1 MRYFIQFSLIFL
13 LIQSS
18 YARTIEVKEFISSEQ
33 EKRYHDLIE
42 DIRCPVCQGQSIGD
56 SNSGLAIDL
65 REQVRKMILN
75 DSTNDE
81 IYSFM
86 VQRYGDFVIFKPPI
100 KPTTYMLWFAP
111 FLFLFICLFFLFRS
125 ISSKPRIANKLSI
138 DTDRTKDN

>member
-18 YARTIEVKEFISSEQ
+18 YAGTIEAKAFISSEQ
-33 EKRYHDLIE
+33 QKRYQDLIE

-56 SNSGLAIDL
+56 SNSGLALDL

-75 DSTNDE
+75 NNTNDE

-100 KPTTYMLWFAP
+100 KPATYMLWFAP
-111 FLFLFICLFFLFRS
+111 FLFLFICLFLLFRS
-125 ISSKPRIANKLSI
+125 IRARSKIAAELTI
-138 DTDRTKDN
+138 DIDRAKGN

>member
-18 YARTIEVKEFISSEQ
+18 YAGTIEAKAFISSEQ
-33 EKRYHDLIE
+33 QKRYHDLIE

-56 SNSGLAIDL
+56 SNSGLALDL

-75 DSTNDE
+75 NNTNDE

-100 KPTTYMLWFAP
+100 KPATYMLWFAP
-111 FLFLFICLFFLFRS
+111 FLFLFICLFILFRS
-125 ISSKPRIANKLSI
+125 ISSRPKIEKTN
-138 DTDRTKDN
+138 

>member
-18 YARTIEVKEFISSEQ
+18 YAGSIEAKEFISSEQ
-33 EKRYHDLIE
+33 EKRYRDLIE

-56 SNSGLAIDL
+56 SNSDLALDL
-65 REQVRKMILN
+65 REQVSKMILDN
-75 DSTNDE
+75 NTNDE

-86 VQRYGDFVIFKPPI
+86 VQRYGDFVVFKPPI

-111 FLFLFICLFFLFRS
+111 FLFFCLFILFRS
-125 ISSKPRIANKLSI
+125 IRTRSKMATPISVDI
-138 DTDRTKDN
+138 DKTKGN

>member
-18 YARTIEVKEFISSEQ
+18 YAGTIEAKEFISPAQ

-125 ISSKPRIANKLSI
+125 ISSKSRIANKLSI
-138 DTDRTKDN
+138 DIDRTKDN

>member
-18 YARTIEVKEFISSEQ
+18 YAGSIEAKEFISPEQ
-33 EKRYHDLIE
+33 EKRYRDLIE

-56 SNSGLAIDL
+56 SNSGLALDL

-75 DSTNDE
+75 NNTNDE

-100 KPTTYMLWFAP
+100 KPVTYMLWFAP
-111 FLFLFICLFFLFRS
+111 FLSLFICLFFLFRS
-125 ISSKPRIANKLSI
+125 ISSKSRIANKLSI
-138 DTDRTKDN
+138 DIDRTKGN

>member
-1 MRYFIQFSLIFL
+1 MRYFIQFSLILL

-18 YARTIEVKEFISSEQ
+18 YAGTIEAKAFISSEQ
-33 EKRYHDLIE
+33 QKRYQDLIE

-56 SNSGLAIDL
+56 SNSGLALDL

-75 DSTNDE
+75 NNTNDE

-100 KPTTYMLWFAP
+100 KPATYILWFAP
-111 FLFLFICLFFLFRS
+111 FLFLFICLFILFRS
-125 ISSKPRIANKLSI
+125 ISSRPKIEKTN
-138 DTDRTKDN
+138 

>member
-18 YARTIEVKEFISSEQ
+18 YAGTIEAKEFISPVQ

-65 REQVRKMILN
+65 REQVRKMIIN

-100 KPTTYMLWFAP
+100 KPVTYMLWFAP

-125 ISSKPRIANKLSI
+125 ISSKSRIANKLSI
-138 DTDRTKDN
+138 DIDRTKDN

>member
-18 YARTIEVKEFISSEQ
+18 YAGTIEAKEFISSAQ

-56 SNSGLAIDL
+56 SNSSLALDL
-65 REQVRKMILN
+65 REQVRIMILN
-75 DSTNDE
+75 NNTNDE

-100 KPTTYMLWFAP
+100 KPVTYMLWFAP

-125 ISSKPRIANKLSI
+125 ISSKSRIANKLSI
-138 DTDRTKDN
+138 DIDRTKDN

>member
-18 YARTIEVKEFISSEQ
+18 YAGTIEAKAFISSEQ
-33 EKRYHDLIE
+33 QKRYHDLIE

-56 SNSGLAIDL
+56 SNSGLALDL

-75 DSTNDE
+75 NNTNDE

-100 KPTTYMLWFAP
+100 KPVTYMLWFAP

-125 ISSKPRIANKLSI
+125 ISSKSRIANKLSI
-138 DTDRTKDN
+138 DIDRTKDN

>member
-18 YARTIEVKEFISSEQ
+18 YAETIEAKEFTSFEQ
-33 EKRYHDLIE
+33 EKRYQDLIE

-56 SNSGLAIDL
+56 SNSSLALDL
-65 REQVRKMILN
+65 REQVRIMILN
-75 DSTNDE
+75 NNTNDE

-100 KPTTYMLWFAP
+100 KPATYMLWFAP
-111 FLFLFICLFFLFRS
+111 FLFLFICLFILFRS
-125 ISSKPRIANKLSI
+125 ISSRPKIEKTN
-138 DTDRTKDN
+138 

>member
-18 YARTIEVKEFISSEQ
+18 YAGTIEAKEFISSEQ

>member
-1 MRYFIQFSLIFL
+1 MRYFIQFTLIFL

-18 YARTIEVKEFISSEQ
+18 YARTIEAKEFTSSEQ

-56 SNSGLAIDL
+56 SNSELALDL
-65 REQVRKMILN
+65 REQVRKMILSN
-75 DSTNDE
+75 HTNDE

-100 KPTTYMLWFAP
+100 KPATYMLWFAP
-111 FLFLFICLFFLFRS
+111 FIFLFICLFLLFRS
-125 ISSKPRIANKLSI
+125 IRARSKIAAELTI
-138 DTDRTKDN
+138 DIDRAKGN

>member
-18 YARTIEVKEFISSEQ
+18 YAGSIEAKEFISSEQ
-33 EKRYHDLIE
+33 EKRYQDLIE

-56 SNSGLAIDL
+56 SNSGLALDL

-75 DSTNDE
+75 NNTNDE

-100 KPTTYMLWFAP
+100 KPATYMLWFAP
-111 FLFLFICLFFLFRS
+111 FLFLFICLFILFRS
-125 ISSKPRIANKLSI
+125 ISSRPKIEKTN
-138 DTDRTKDN
+138 

>member
-18 YARTIEVKEFISSEQ
+18 YAETIEAKEFTSFEQ
-33 EKRYHDLIE
+33 EKRYQDLIE

-56 SNSGLAIDL
+56 SNSSLALDL

-75 DSTNDE
+75 NNTNDE

-100 KPTTYMLWFAP
+100 KPATYMLWFAP
-111 FLFLFICLFFLFRS
+111 FLFLFICLFILFRS
-125 ISSKPRIANKLSI
+125 ISSRPKIEKTN
-138 DTDRTKDN
+138 

>member
-18 YARTIEVKEFISSEQ
+18 YAGTIEAKEFISPVQ

-100 KPTTYMLWFAP
+100 KPVTYMLWFAP

-125 ISSKPRIANKLSI
+125 ISSKSRIANKLSI
-138 DTDRTKDN
+138 DIDNTKDN

>member
-1 MRYFIQFSLIFL
+1 MRYFIQFSLILL

-18 YARTIEVKEFISSEQ
+18 YAGTIEAKAFISSEQ
-33 EKRYHDLIE
+33 QKRYQDLIE

-56 SNSGLAIDL
+56 SNSGLALDL

-75 DSTNDE
+75 NNTNDE

-100 KPTTYMLWFAP
+100 KPATYMLWFAP
-111 FLFLFICLFFLFRS
+111 FLFLFIFLFILFRS
-125 ISSKPRIANKLSI
+125 ISSRPKIEKTN
-138 DTDRTKDN
+138 

>member
-18 YARTIEVKEFISSEQ
+18 YAGSIEAKEFISSEQ
-33 EKRYHDLIE
+33 EKRYRDLIE

-56 SNSGLAIDL
+56 SNSDLALDL
-65 REQVRKMILN
+65 REQVRKMILDN
-75 DSTNDE
+75 NTNDE

-86 VQRYGDFVIFKPPI
+86 VQRYGDFVVFKPPI

-111 FLFLFICLFFLFRS
+111 FLFLFICLLFLFRS
-125 ISSKPRIANKLSI
+125 ISSRSRIASELSI
-138 DTDRTKDN
+138 DIDRTKDN

>member
-18 YARTIEVKEFISSEQ
+18 YAGTIEAKEFISPAQ

-56 SNSGLAIDL
+56 SNSSLALDL

-75 DSTNDE
+75 NNTNDE

-100 KPTTYMLWFAP
+100 KPVTYMLWFAP

-125 ISSKPRIANKLSI
+125 ISSKSRIANKLSI
-138 DTDRTKDN
+138 DIDRTKDN

>member
-18 YARTIEVKEFISSEQ
+18 YAGSIEAKEFISSEQ
-33 EKRYHDLIE
+33 EKRYRDLIE

-56 SNSGLAIDL
+56 SNSDLALDL
-65 REQVRKMILN
+65 REQVRKMILDN
-75 DSTNDE
+75 NTNDE

-100 KPTTYMLWFAP
+100 KPVTYMLWFAP

-125 ISSKPRIANKLSI
+125 ISSKSRIANKLSI
-138 DTDRTKDN
+138 DIDRTKDN

>member
-18 YARTIEVKEFISSEQ
+18 YAGSIEVKEFISSEQ
-33 EKRYHDLIE
+33 EKRYRDLIE

-56 SNSGLAIDL
+56 SNSDLALDL
-65 REQVRKMILN
+65 REQVRKMILDN
-75 DSTNDE
+75 NTNDE

-86 VQRYGDFVIFKPPI
+86 VQRYGDFVVFKPPI

-111 FLFLFICLFFLFRS
+111 FLFLFFCLFILFRS
-125 ISSKPRIANKLSI
+125 IKTRSKMATAISVDI
-138 DTDRTKDN
+138 DKTKGN

>member
-18 YARTIEVKEFISSEQ
+18 YAGSIEAKEFISSEQ
-33 EKRYHDLIE
+33 EKRYRDLIE

-56 SNSGLAIDL
+56 SNSDLALDL
-65 REQVRKMILN
+65 REQVRKMILDN
-75 DSTNDE
+75 NTNDE

-100 KPTTYMLWFAP
+100 KPATYMLWFAP
-111 FLFLFICLFFLFRS
+111 FLFLFICLFILFRS
-125 ISSKPRIANKLSI
+125 ISSRPKIEKTN
-138 DTDRTKDN
+138 

>member
-18 YARTIEVKEFISSEQ
+18 YAGTIEAKAFISSEQ
-33 EKRYHDLIE
+33 QKRYQDLIE

-56 SNSGLAIDL
+56 SNSGLALDL

-75 DSTNDE
+75 NNTNDE

-100 KPTTYMLWFAP
+100 KPATYMLWFAP
-111 FLFLFICLFFLFRS
+111 FLFLFICLFILFRS
-125 ISSKPRIANKLSI
+125 ISSRPKIEKTN
-138 DTDRTKDN
+138 

>member
-1 MRYFIQFSLIFL
+1 MRYFIQFSLILL

-18 YARTIEVKEFISSEQ
+18 YAGTIEAKAFISSEQ
-33 EKRYHDLIE
+33 QKRYQDLIE

-56 SNSGLAIDL
+56 SNSGLALDL

-75 DSTNDE
+75 NNTNDE

-100 KPTTYMLWFAP
+100 KPATYMLWFAP
-111 FLFLFICLFFLFRS
+111 FLFLFICLFILFRS
-125 ISSKPRIANKLSI
+125 ISSRPKIEKTN
-138 DTDRTKDN
+138 

>member
-18 YARTIEVKEFISSEQ
+18 YAETIEAKEFTSFEQ
-33 EKRYHDLIE
+33 EKRYQGLIE

-65 REQVRKMILN
+65 REQVRKMIIN

-100 KPTTYMLWFAP
+100 KPATYMLWFAP
-111 FLFLFICLFFLFRS
+111 FLFLFICLFILFRS
-125 ISSKPRIANKLSI
+125 ISSRPKIEKTN
-138 DTDRTKDN
+138 

>member
-18 YARTIEVKEFISSEQ
+18 YAGTIEAKEFISSEQ

-56 SNSGLAIDL
+56 SNSGLALDL

-125 ISSKPRIANKLSI
+125 ISSKSRIANKLSI
-138 DTDRTKDN
+138 DIDRTKDN

>member
-18 YARTIEVKEFISSEQ
+18 YAGTIEAKEFTSSEQ
-33 EKRYHDLIE
+33 EKRYRDLIE

-56 SNSGLAIDL
+56 SNSDLALDL
-65 REQVRKMILN
+65 REQVRKMILSN
-75 DSTNDE
+75 HTNDE

-100 KPTTYMLWFAP
+100 KPATYMLWFAP
-111 FLFLFICLFFLFRS
+111 FIFLFICLFLLFRS
-125 ISSKPRIANKLSI
+125 IRARSKIAAELTI
-138 DTDRTKDN
+138 DIDRVKGN

>member
-18 YARTIEVKEFISSEQ
+18 YAETIEAKEFTSFEQ
-33 EKRYHDLIE
+33 EKRYQGLIE

-56 SNSGLAIDL
+56 SNSSLALDL
-65 REQVRKMILN
+65 REQVRIMILN
-75 DSTNDE
+75 NNTNDE

-100 KPTTYMLWFAP
+100 KPATYMLWFAP
-111 FLFLFICLFFLFRS
+111 FIFLFICLFLLFRS
-125 ISSKPRIANKLSI
+125 IRARSKIAAELTI
-138 DTDRTKDN
+138 DIDRAKGN

>member
-18 YARTIEVKEFISSEQ
+18 YAGTIEAKEFISSEQ

-125 ISSKPRIANKLSI
+125 ISSKSRIANKLSI
-138 DTDRTKDN
+138 DIEKTKDN

>member
-1 MRYFIQFSLIFL
+1 M

-18 YARTIEVKEFISSEQ
+18 YAGTIEAKAFISSEQ
-33 EKRYHDLIE
+33 QKRYQDLIE

-56 SNSGLAIDL
+56 SNSGLALDL

-75 DSTNDE
+75 NNTNDE

-100 KPTTYMLWFAP
+100 KPATYMLWFAP
-111 FLFLFICLFFLFRS
+111 FLFLFICLFILFRS
-125 ISSKPRIANKLSI
+125 ISSRPKIEKTN
-138 DTDRTKDN
+138 

>member
-18 YARTIEVKEFISSEQ
+18 YAGTIEAKEFISSEQ

-100 KPTTYMLWFAP
+100 KPVTYMLWFAP

-125 ISSKPRIANKLSI
+125 ISSKSRIANKLSI

>member
-1 MRYFIQFSLIFL
+1 MRYFIQFSLILL

-18 YARTIEVKEFISSEQ
+18 YAGTIEAKEFTSFEQ
-33 EKRYHDLIE
+33 EKRYQDLIE

-56 SNSGLAIDL
+56 SNSSLALDL
-65 REQVRKMILN
+65 REQVRIMILN
-75 DSTNDE
+75 NNTNDE

-100 KPTTYMLWFAP
+100 KPVTYMLWFAP

-125 ISSKPRIANKLSI
+125 ISSKSRIANKLSI
-138 DTDRTKDN
+138 DIDRTKDN

>member
-18 YARTIEVKEFISSEQ
+18 YAGTIEAKAFISSEQ
-33 EKRYHDLIE
+33 QKRYQDLIE

-56 SNSGLAIDL
+56 SNSGLALDL

-75 DSTNDE
+75 NNTNDE

-100 KPTTYMLWFAP
+100 KPVTYMLWFAP

-125 ISSKPRIANKLSI
+125 ISSKSRIANKLSI
-138 DTDRTKDN
+138 DIDRTKDN

>member
-18 YARTIEVKEFISSEQ
+18 YAGSIEAKEFISSEQ
-33 EKRYHDLIE
+33 EKRYRDLIE

-56 SNSGLAIDL
+56 SNSDLALDL
-65 REQVRKMILN
+65 REQVRKMILDN
-75 DSTNDE
+75 NTNDE

-86 VQRYGDFVIFKPPI
+86 VQRYGDFVVFKPPI

-125 ISSKPRIANKLSI
+125 ISSKSRIANKLSI
-138 DTDRTKDN
+138 DIDRTKDN

>member
-18 YARTIEVKEFISSEQ
+18 YAGTIEVKEFISSEQ

-125 ISSKPRIANKLSI
+125 ISSKSRIANKLSI
-138 DTDRTKDN
+138 DIEKTKDN